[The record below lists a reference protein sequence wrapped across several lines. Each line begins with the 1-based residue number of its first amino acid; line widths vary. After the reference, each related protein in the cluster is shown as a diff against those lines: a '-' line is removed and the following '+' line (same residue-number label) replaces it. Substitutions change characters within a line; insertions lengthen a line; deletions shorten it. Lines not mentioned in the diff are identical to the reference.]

1 MPAEHDLADY
11 DLADDYL
18 PSRASWRAKL
28 AWPATGGDVVVQL
41 RRLAYGK
48 RQDGRGSS
56 AN

>member
-1 MPAEHDLADY
+1 MAAEHDLADY
-11 DLADDYL
+11 DFADDYL

-28 AWPATGGDVVVQL
+28 AWPTTGADIVVQL
-41 RRLAYGK
+41 RLAYEK